1 MEKKQGLCTFETL
14 ISLAKL
20 FTSFIAF
27 FNISSDVF
35 VVFNSSSFSQVNP
48 IGSFGNTAIMSFDV
62 MQYTFAV
69 FIKSSGNPTTMHN
82 IPMEFLIPGYS

>member
-1 MEKKQGLCTFETL
+1 M
-14 ISLAKL
+14 
-20 FTSFIAF
+20 
-27 FNISSDVF
+27 F

-69 FIKSSGNPTTMHN
+69 FIKSSVNPTAMHN
-82 IPMEFLIPGYS
+82 IPIEILMPGYS